1 MLGLTVGH
9 KLSKLVILRKKEKKA
24 CLQSK
29 LLARKRK
36 MGKHKV
42 TYQRFVPNRPQ
53 EHNVRGQVPHKV
65 PTRDR
70 KGVAGSLPLTAHRAA
85 LPASLSGGIAAL
97 PHLLSSLPA
106 GLPQGN

>member
-53 EHNVRGQVPHKV
+53 EHSVRGQVPHKV
-65 PTRDR
+65 PTRDG
-70 KGVAGSLPLTAHRAA
+70 KGAAGSLLLVAHHAA
-85 LPASLSGGIAAL
+85 LPAGVSGGIAAL

-106 GLPQGN
+106 GLPPGT